1 MRSEWLLLVGALG
14 CNGGDTSS
22 ADAGVDVTYYTG
34 GDGGVYAWNDAA
46 GECQPLSTDGFTAK
60 TITPVV
66 NHVCTD
72 AQVTGYV
79 TQCLDPSLPDDTACL
94 AWKAVAENAACVA
107 ACPVVTDVSATSW
120 GSFVRVGSPGTLTF
134 NDLGACVALMDPS
147 QVGQAC
153 AAAIDAQLQ
162 CENAA
167 CVTQCAIET
176 PDSGADA
183 AAIYND
189 ELALVYCTY
198 AADSAECAS
207 QVKAVTD
214 CAPNVAASARF
225 CVDGTLSSGDP
236 ATANPAHEQLIGAQ
250 CGGAP
255 ADAGT
260 D

>member
-1 MRSEWLLLVGALG
+1 MRSEWLLLFTLG
-14 CNGGDTSS
+14 CSGGGGNPS
-22 ADAGVDVTYYTG
+22 DAGVDVTYYTG
-34 GDGGVYAWNDAA
+34 GDGSVYAWNDAA
-46 GECQPLSTDGFTAK
+46 GACQPLSTASFTAK

-66 NHVCTD
+66 NHTCTD

-79 TQCLDPSLPDDTACL
+79 TQCLDPSLPDNTACL
-94 AWKAVAENAACVA
+94 AWKAVPENAACIA
-107 ACPVVTDVSATSW
+107 ACPVVTDIGATSW
-120 GSFVRVGSPGTLTF
+120 GPFVRVGSPGTLTF
-134 NDLGACVALMDPS
+134 HDLGACVALMDPS
-147 QVGQAC
+147 QAGQAC
-153 AAAIDAQLQ
+153 AAAIETQLQ
-162 CENAA
+162 CEVAA
-167 CVTQCAIET
+167 CAAVCSIET

-183 AAIYND
+183 GAIYND
-189 ELALVYCTY
+189 ELAFVYCTY

-236 ATANPAHEQLIGAQ
+236 SSANPAHLKLIGAQ

-255 ADAGT
+255 SDAGT